1 MIMHKKSSESNLK
14 NLSKKK
20 RNYHFKTV
28 SFSMILYKRAYGF
41 LDKQKENTRD
51 KRSFPPVVWA

>member
-28 SFSMILYKRAYGF
+28 SFSMILYKRGF